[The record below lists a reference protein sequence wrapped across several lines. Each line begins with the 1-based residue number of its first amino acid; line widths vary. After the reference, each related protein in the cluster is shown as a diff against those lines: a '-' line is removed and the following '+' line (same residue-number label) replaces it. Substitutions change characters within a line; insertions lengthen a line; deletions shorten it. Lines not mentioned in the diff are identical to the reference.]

1 MWPFKKKEKPCLGIV
16 ANLAE
21 DGTCII
27 KGNPFYNP
35 EFCTCK
41 EGRGENNG

>member
-1 MWPFKKKEKPCLGIV
+1 MWPFKKKEKPCLGV
-16 ANLAE
+16 EFNPAQ

-27 KGNPFYNP
+27 KKNVRYNP

-41 EGRGENNG
+41 EEQ